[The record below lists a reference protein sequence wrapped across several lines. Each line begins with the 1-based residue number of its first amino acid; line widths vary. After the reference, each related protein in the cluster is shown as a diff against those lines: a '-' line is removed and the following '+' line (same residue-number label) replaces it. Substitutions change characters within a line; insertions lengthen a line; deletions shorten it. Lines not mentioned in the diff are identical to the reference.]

1 MTNGPRR
8 LWWVWVIVGVV
19 VVVALVGAFFLISG
33 ANSNSPVSPT
43 PSASATPTPTR
54 TPTPTPSVTTLPT
67 ATPTPTPIP
76 TPTPTPTATTA
87 PAPSPTTLPPG
98 VVSPFITSAG
108 WDQANSGISVSAFVP
123 SIVESGG
130 TCTITATL
138 GGVVTTD
145 SYDATASA
153 TTTDCGTHLMTSNT
167 LTSGSWQVT
176 VSYTSA
182 TSSGTSAASEV
193 VIP

>member
-19 VVVALVGAFFLISG
+19 VVAALVGAFFLISG
-33 ANSNSPVSPT
+33 ASSHPAASPT
-43 PSASATPTPTR
+43 PTATASPTATR
-54 TPTPTPSVTTLPT
+54 TPTPTPSVTPLPTATPT
-67 ATPTPTPIP
+67 ATPTPTPS
-76 TPTPTPTATTA
+76 ATTA

-108 WDQANSGISVSAFVP
+108 WDAANSGISVSAFVP

-138 GGVVTTD
+138 GSIVTTD